1 MKLKKTGL
9 ALSAL
14 LALALSGAA
23 SAQFG
28 VDDGA
33 TEYAM
38 SQKTFVETPE
48 CPVQVT
54 DWIAPRGSGTALLR
68 DGRAYGNEAITK
80 ATMNWYY
87 AGPDS
92 LWRDDYSRETLGD
105 CLYDGS
111 CGLKKNRRLAN
122 QIEKKSTYEWSN
134 KEVDRFY
141 DYFDQEPPA
150 SIINL
155 ATDGIG
161 RCFGAHPGQ
170 RSMAEA
176 GFVQADL
183 SPEACEFIE
192 DNPNR
197 FQASGFSAFFR
208 FYDPEKSCGAGT
220 WVPARVAEKLPE
232 LMGDAYEALRLEA
245 EAAERFA
252 NRSVEVR
259 TQGLN
264 GCQIAYGLIMGGI
277 NNSSVSRIPDEGI
290 TWALQ
295 YEKARIQ
302 DETCP
307 LMPVELSNWVQ
318 AQPLETFEP
327 AQDPFEFY
335 RTNMPAKTAY
345 DSWPN
350 YVRTVMKHYESPTN
364 PHEPVPESACYAF
377 ANWLSAK
384 KFNNP
389 NESRPD
395 WRFLYDVASVGTD
408 RNRSICVQVP
418 VSMIL
423 EFQRDERIAEQQRI
437 IGEEQF
443 RKEEAARIAAQVKYE
458 EMLRWKPS
466 YRPPVAAPRCY
477 RRNDVSEICFT
488 DRR

>member
-1 MKLKKTGL
+1 MKLRETGL
-9 ALSAL
+9 ALCAI
-14 LALALSGAA
+14 LALADTSAA

-28 VDDGA
+28 MDNGA

-38 SQKTFVETPE
+38 SEHTFVETPE
-48 CPVQVT
+48 CAIRVQ
-54 DWIAPRGSGTALLR
+54 DWIEPRGSGTAFLR
-68 DGRAYGNEAITK
+68 DKSYGQEAISK
-80 ATMNWYY
+80 AALGWYY
-87 AGPDS
+87 AGANS
-92 LWRDDYSRETLGD
+92 LWRDHDSRRKLGECMERGD
-105 CLYDGS
+105 C
-111 CGLKKNRRLAN
+111 GLRKNGRLAR
-122 QIEKKSTYEWSN
+122 QIWKENPDQWSK
-134 KEVDRFY
+134 KEVNRFY
-141 DYFDQEPPA
+141 DYFGKEPPA
-150 SIINL
+150 SLINL

-161 RCFGAHPGQ
+161 RCFGDHPAQ
-170 RSMAEA
+170 KSMADA
-176 GFVQADL
+176 GFVQANL
-183 SPEACEFIE
+183 LPEECQFIK
-192 DNPNR
+192 DNENR
-197 FQASGFSAFFR
+197 FSASRFTAFFN
-208 FYDPEKSCGAGT
+208 FYNPEKLCGPDT
-220 WVPARVAEKLPE
+220 WVPLPVAEKLPE
-232 LMGDAYEALRLEA
+232 LMGDALEKKRQEG
-245 EAAERFA
+245 EAAERWA

-259 TQGLN
+259 TRGLN

-307 LMPVELSNWVQ
+307 LMPTELSNWVE

-327 AQDPFEFY
+327 APDPFEFY
-335 RTNMPAKTAY
+335 RENAPHKTAY

-350 YVRTVMKHYESPTN
+350 YVRTVMKHYETPAN
-364 PHEPVPESACYAF
+364 PHDAIPETTCYAF
-377 ANWLSAK
+377 ANWLGAK

-395 WRFLYDVASVGTD
+395 WKFLYDVASAGTD

-466 YRPPVAAPRCY
+466 YRPPVSAPRCY
-477 RRNDVSEICFT
+477 RETDYRAICFY